1 MSAISEKEITKS
13 TLKFLKQ
20 HYRYREREG
29 LTELSADRRGA
40 GGIVADGFLSFPKP
54 GGELFQATFEAT
66 SLDKRDEVAY
76 QLRRPLLRWDA
87 SALAALLSAGSY
99 AYGLYAGWWSLA
111 RFGWM
116 GCLALIAFFFVLFYF
131 VYLLAFRPRR
141 RYRYIYAVEQ
151 FKQYFANEQWIAIGE
166 DVFANS
172 HQDPYYQELRRQCI
186 YHGFGLIVVRADG
199 RPIMQITPAR
209 VDTFKDKRQNIALLE
224 AGDGKRLPSGD
235 TPNWKQ
241 QFRGG
246 NLWRYKYQLLFC
258 LLSAFVVGD
267 LLYQEWEQSKVEEF
281 EDREAYNERM
291 QETRQTNRA
300 WREMD
305 FDFMVD
311 TPYVW
316 PYPIRSDI
324 EPYEGV
330 SLSVSEQPAAATTRS
345 RRGMDFSRRGFI
357 AQLEAEDGS
366 YVYDCSRIR
375 QTDEP
380 LYILQIGKY
389 DAYSA
394 ATQRIATLRQYDLVA
409 SAIWLGCFG
418 EMETGYALYL
428 GLLFTDIRQAR
439 EALLNYERVLGDD
452 ALGLEARVRALNPK
466 SR

>member
-13 TLKFLKQ
+13 TLKFLKR
-20 HYRYREREG
+20 HYRYRERDG

-40 GGIVADGFLSFPKP
+40 GGIVADGFVSFPKP

-66 SLDKRDEVAY
+66 SLDKRHEVAY

-87 SALAALLSAGSY
+87 SAAAALLAAGTY
-99 AYGLYAGWWSLA
+99 AYGFYASWWSLA
-111 RFGWM
+111 RLGLW
-116 GCLALIAFFFVLFYF
+116 GCLALVAFFFTLFYF
-131 VYLLAFRPRR
+131 AYLLLGRSWR

-151 FKQYFANEQWIAIGE
+151 FKQYFADEQWIAIGE
-166 DVFANS
+166 DVFANL

-186 YHGFGLIVVRADG
+186 LHGFGLVVVRADG
-199 RPIMQITPAR
+199 RPMMQMTPAR
-209 VDTFKDKRQNIALLE
+209 VDTFKDKRRNIALLE
-224 AGDGKRLPSGD
+224 AGDGKRQLPPGN
-235 TPNWKQ
+235 TPNWMQ

-246 NLWRYKYQLLFC
+246 NLRRYKYQLLFC

-267 LLYQEWEQSKVEEF
+267 LMYQEWQQNKVEDF
-281 EDREAYNERM
+281 EDRDEYVERM
-291 QETRQTNRA
+291 QETRQANRE

-305 FDFMVD
+305 FDFVID

-324 EPYEGV
+324 KPYEGV
-330 SLSVSEQPAAATTRS
+330 NLSIPNRPVAEVRPD
-345 RRGMDFSRRGFI
+345 RGLDFSRRGFI
-357 AQLEAEDGS
+357 AQLEVEEGS

-375 QTDEP
+375 QTDKP
-380 LYILQIGKY
+380 LYILQVGKY
-389 DAYSA
+389 NAFSA
-394 ATQRIATLRQYDLVA
+394 ATQRIEQLRQYDLAA

-452 ALGLEARVRALNPK
+452 VLGLEIRVRALNPK
-466 SR
+466 